1 MSVDLAIPAVSEP
14 RTGETTRTSGF
25 LQGSIPVYFILGTFF
40 VVTLPFSLYAVA
52 EPDFFKR
59 YGGLVVFYL
68 CFFSITHFVLTLTIY
83 LQSANLRHFSSTRI
97 NRTVYFLVPISIF
110 VLFNLYS
117 ALHVAAAFPAFAFLF
132 RCGIRFFDFHHFNR
146 QNFGVLQ
153 LFKARSRATFPKWL
167 KRAENLYFFSLSLWL
182 IQTFLNDGKF
192 NWDAGYLAITLPVV
206 AVLLAAVLYGFA
218 KAWIGSTHR
227 RALLVPLAYLV
238 LQSASAA
245 LAIYVSYLYFFSL
258 AMHYVEYH
266 VLMIPRCFMQDLDN
280 HSGVDRKFTRL
291 RGNKPLFYNLLLAS
305 AAWITAA
312 SFGIISPQQSVM
324 ERSGPLGYSLLLGL
338 FDGIFVFHYFIESFI
353 WKFNN
358 PYYRRT
364 LGPLY
369 FGAVPGIR
377 PPRSA
382 QLPTRT
388 IPLVL

>member
-1 MSVDLAIPAVSEP
+1 MSVDLAMPTVSEP
-14 RTGETTRTSGF
+14 RAGETTRTSGF
-25 LQGSIPVYFILGTFF
+25 LQRSFPVYLILGTFF

-59 YGGLVVFYL
+59 YGGLVVFYV

-83 LQSANLRHFSSTRI
+83 LQSANLRYFSSTRI
-97 NRTVYFLVPISIF
+97 NRAVYFLIPISIF
-110 VLFNLYS
+110 VLFDLYS
-117 ALHVAAAFPAFAFLF
+117 VLQVAAAFPVFAILF

-182 IQTFLNDGKF
+182 MQTFLNDGKF
-192 NWDAGYLAITLPVV
+192 NGDAGHLAITLPVV
-206 AVLLAAVLYGFA
+206 AVLLTVVLYGFA

-227 RALLVPLAYLV
+227 PALLVPLGYLL

-245 LAIYVSYLYFFSL
+245 LAIYVTRLYFFSL

-266 VLMIPRCFMQDLDN
+266 VLMTPRCFKTELDN
-280 HSGVDRKFTRL
+280 HSGVDRIFARL
-291 RGNKPLFYNLLLAS
+291 RGNKLLFYTLLLAS

-312 SFGIISPQQSVM
+312 SIGIISPQQSLT

-353 WKFNN
+353 WKFND

-369 FGAVPGIR
+369 FGGNARRVGND
-377 PPRSA
+377 
-382 QLPTRT
+382 
-388 IPLVL
+388 